1 MTLLKV
7 FSTQTKRMMFVKGGG
22 DGLGYIDC

>member
-7 FSTQTKRMMFVKGGG
+7 FSTQTKRMVFVERSAE
-22 DGLGYIDC
+22 GLGYIDC